1 MSILKNYKDL
11 AAFSISQIRKL
22 FGGKALGLFEA
33 HQLGLAVPEAYFL
46 STDHYEVFTTQ
57 HSHLEHTQFK
67 IKAQEF
73 LKKLLMQKLEE
84 LPDDLYAVRSSSQ
97 YEDSSAHS
105 FAGIFESKLDVPKAK
120 IVEAIAEV
128 WDSCFSLRAT
138 SYLKGETVLRMGVI
152 VQPMIKTKYAGVC
165 FSRHPSPSTVFENQH
180 LVIEFAPTSGEQI
193 VQGEITPFR
202 LVGKIDDLSAI
213 SDAPWINH
221 LLKSVLSLKNAYHH
235 EIDIEFAIDEQER
248 FWLLQQRPVSKLI
261 ASHVLDLKYYQRKYK
276 RSLLSLD
283 IELLIDGCSQFL
295 ASYLEVPFQFERW
308 MIMITGADN
317 QQELWVHQLIDEAT
331 ISKITSKATSE
342 EGYLDR
348 IEERYLEIHQKILN
362 FSYDSFLNDMV
373 PLSRRFFQW
382 TEFLIPLWAHY
393 YAPMFMIESLH
404 RILLDEMS
412 KIDPVYADADL
423 FQMGTFGI
431 SGLADVLYD
440 KLAALKNKMGAIPA
454 SFSELSS
461 LHQQKLSEIADRYG
475 FLKCHQIFE
484 KGYTAEEI
492 FTMLRELPG
501 SEKKEDDTQ
510 YRKLCQKYLLSD
522 HQRHLFENF
531 HRWMRFRN
539 QEMEFVISAIVRSRP
554 LLDEICSH
562 LSITI
567 EQFWNSSKE
576 RIAKSLK
583 THNSSIATSLSNQ
596 NLTIYRS
603 YGKTRLVNDVKI
615 QVPTVESGK
624 GLKGKT
630 VYGQGQLTAK
640 VKIAFKPQEIEKLKL
655 SPSKEP
661 LVLVT
666 GMTTPDFIPYLQ
678 KCFAALI
685 TDEGGILCHAAIVAR
700 EIQIPCIVG
709 TGIATE
715 KFKDGMQLKIDFDHG
730 EIEEVE

>member
-1 MSILKNYKDL
+1 MSILKNYQDL
-11 AAFSISQIRKL
+11 TALSIPQIRKL

-33 HQLGLAVPEAYFL
+33 HRLGIAVPDAYFVG
-46 STDHYEVFTTQ
+46 TDHYESFTTQ
-57 HSHLEHTQFK
+57 HPHLEHAQFK
-67 IKAQEF
+67 AYAQEF
-73 LKKLLMQKLEE
+73 LKNLLMHPLAE
-84 LPDDLYAVRSSSQ
+84 LGDALYAVRSSSQ
-97 YEDSSAHS
+97 FEDSSAHS
-105 FAGIFESKLDVPKAK
+105 FAGIFESKLDIPKAK
-120 IVEAIAEV
+120 LTEAIAEV

-152 VQPMIKTKYAGVC
+152 VQPMIKAKYAGVC
-165 FSRHPSPSTVFENQH
+165 FSRHPSPSQVFENQH
-180 LVIEFAPTSGEQI
+180 LVIEFAPSSGEQI

-213 SDAPWINH
+213 SDAHWMDQ
-221 LLKSVLSLKNAYHH
+221 LLKAVLSLKNAFHH
-235 EIDIEFAIDEQER
+235 EIDMEFAVDEQEQ

-276 RSLLSLD
+276 RSLHSLD

-295 ASYLEVPFQFERW
+295 APYLEVPFQFERW

-331 ISKITSKATSE
+331 ISKIASKTISE
-342 EGYLDR
+342 EGYLER
-348 IEERYLEIHQKILN
+348 IEERYLETHQKILN
-362 FSYDSFLNDMV
+362 FSYPSFLNETI

-382 TEFLIPLWAHY
+382 TEFVIPLWAHY

-404 RILLDEMS
+404 RTLLEEMS

-431 SGLADVLYD
+431 SALADVLYD
-440 KLAALKNKMGAIPA
+440 KLAMLKNKMGTLPV

-461 LHQQKLSEIADRYG
+461 LHQEKLSEIADRYG

-484 KGYTAEEI
+484 SGYTAEEI
-492 FTMLRELPG
+492 FAILRELPSG
-501 SEKKEDDTQ
+501 EKKEDDKQ

-522 HQRHLFENF
+522 QQRSLFENF
-531 HRWMRFRN
+531 RRWMRFRN

-554 LLDEICSH
+554 LLDEICNH
-562 LSITI
+562 LSITL

-576 RIAKSLK
+576 RIAKALK
-583 THNSSIATSLSNQ
+583 THNSSIATSLSNE
-596 NLTIYRS
+596 NLTIFRN
-603 YGKTRLVNDVKI
+603 YGKTRLVNDIKI
-615 QVPTVESGK
+615 QVPVVESGK
-624 GLKGKT
+624 ALKGKT
-630 VYGQGQLTAK
+630 VYGQGQMRAK
-640 VKIAFKPQEIEKLKL
+640 VKIAFKPQDIEKLKL
-655 SPSKEP
+655 SPEKEP

-678 KCFAALI
+678 KHFAALI

-715 KFKDGMQLKIDFDHG
+715 KFKDGMLLKIDFDRG
-730 EIEEVE
+730 EVEEE